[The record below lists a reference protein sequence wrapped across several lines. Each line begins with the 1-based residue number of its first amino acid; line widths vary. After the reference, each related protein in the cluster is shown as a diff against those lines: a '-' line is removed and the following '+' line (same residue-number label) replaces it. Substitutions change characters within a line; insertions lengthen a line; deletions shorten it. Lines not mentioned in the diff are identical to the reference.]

1 MPTKSR
7 SVYHRKEETKMI
19 KLVKDG
25 KSFEYKSLN
34 DAVLKNGSTYGRNT
48 TNSIK
53 FLSDL
58 GYDMSAFA
66 NITTTRSTSNGGSG
80 IIDRLVKML
89 SVVDKAKVADLESQL
104 RAVFAEPITDKSLAK
119 GQKIQAAIKTAS
131 QPVEPSLDAILAKV
145 TELYNEWAS
154 K

>member
-1 MPTKSR
+1 
-7 SVYHRKEETKMI
+7 MI
-19 KLVKDG
+19 KLIKDG
-25 KSFEYKSLN
+25 KSYEYKSLN

-48 TNSIK
+48 TNSVK

-66 NITTTRSTSNGGSG
+66 NITTTRTPSAGGSG

-89 SVVDKAKVADLESQL
+89 SVVDKSKVADLESQL
-104 RAVFAEPITDKSLAK
+104 KNLLKQPFTDKSLK
-119 GQKIQAAIKTAS
+119 QATQLQAS
-131 QPVEPSLDAILAKV
+131 IEQASKPVEPTLDAILAKV